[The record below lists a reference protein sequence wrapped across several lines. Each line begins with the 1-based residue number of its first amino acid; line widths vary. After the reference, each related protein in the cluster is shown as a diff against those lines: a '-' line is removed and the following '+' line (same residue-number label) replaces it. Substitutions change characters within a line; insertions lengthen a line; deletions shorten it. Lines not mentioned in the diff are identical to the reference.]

1 MKTKITLLLLLLSI
15 TAMQA
20 QKRHRGSRNNGP
32 EFKNAIRINTL
43 PAMVGQYQLTYER
56 ALNDRFSIGLSPG
69 YISRDGSISVNDV
82 QITKS
87 MTTGFIVIPE
97 GKFYFK
103 ETFDDGFYAG
113 AFIRY
118 KNLNTNYTDLDGG
131 TYDWSYKLNR
141 SVIGGGVCLGY
152 HYTISDR
159 ISMDYFIGPH
169 YKSVST
175 KTTFNNPGI
184 TENDLPEF
192 DGSFFDKTFAEKT
205 GVGVRMGFNIGF
217 LF

>member
-1 MKTKITLLLLLLSI
+1 MKTKITLLLLLLSV

-20 QKRHRGSRNNGP
+20 QKRKGYGSKGP

-56 ALNDRFSIGLSPG
+56 ALNNRFSIGLSPG
-69 YISRDGSISVNDV
+69 YITRDGSISVNDV
-82 QITKS
+82 PITKS
-87 MTTGFIVIPE
+87 KTTGFIIIPE
-97 GKFYFK
+97 ARFYFK
-103 ETFDDGFYAG
+103 ETFDGFYAG
-113 AFIRY
+113 AFVRY
-118 KNLNTNYTDLDGG
+118 KNLTSNYTDLDGG
-131 TYDWSYKLNR
+131 TYDWSYKIKR
-141 SVIGGGVCLGY
+141 SVIGGGLSLGY

-169 YKSVST
+169 YKSVTS
-175 KTTFNNPGI
+175 KKTFNNPSI
-184 TENDLPEF
+184 TEDDIPVF

-205 GVGVRMGFNIGF
+205 GIGVRMGFNIGF